1 VTGLLTSQRKR
12 NVAAYLMNDAID
24 AQIEARCGRHSSPP
38 SCRLG
43 YVPLGELRRY
53 YGVR

>member
-1 VTGLLTSQRKR
+1 
-12 NVAAYLMNDAID
+12 MNAAID
-24 AQIEARCGRHSSPP
+24 AQIEARCGRPSSPP

-43 YVPLGELRRY
+43 HVPLGELRRY

>member
-1 VTGLLTSQRKR
+1 
-12 NVAAYLMNDAID
+12 MNDAID
-24 AQIEARCGRHSSPP
+24 AQIEARCGRPSSPP

-43 YVPLGELRRY
+43 HVPLGELRRY